1 MKLERNQLD
10 VNRLHPHLGKI
21 YYELEDEKKNGKY
34 NLAPRRMRTIHLQRI
49 PMLASPPDEYGYS
62 DEPRFRWVTSTWS
75 YEEPQA
81 HMQKWDER
89 YRRAYGQFQGSRI

>member
-1 MKLERNQLD
+1 
-10 VNRLHPHLGKI
+10 
-21 YYELEDEKKNGKY
+21 
-34 NLAPRRMRTIHLQRI
+34 
-49 PMLASPPDEYGYS
+49 MLASPPDEYGYS

-81 HMQKWDER
+81 HMKKWDER